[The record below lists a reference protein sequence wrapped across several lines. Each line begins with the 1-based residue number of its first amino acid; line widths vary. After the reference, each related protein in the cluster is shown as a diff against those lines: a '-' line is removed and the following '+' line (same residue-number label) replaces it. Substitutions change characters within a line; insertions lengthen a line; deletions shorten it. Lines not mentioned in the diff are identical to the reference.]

1 MRKRDHAK
9 LDRLAAS
16 AAEVFA
22 VKGFAATKVS
32 EVARKARIG
41 PGTVYLYAADKEAL
55 FELAVLRACESPLVA
70 SAEPPYRGT
79 PARDRRVL
87 FRSAVEAINH
97 FPQLWVG
104 LQRRVVDESIDEYES
119 VLLEIATWLARYRQA
134 ILIADRNRAEW
145 PDLSKAFDELV
156 WADLVGHLAA
166 YLGTRMKTG
175 RLRNVGD
182 RNLMARVTLA
192 SLAGNL
198 VGSPVWPTP
207 PDPAVTAVTTEHLLM
222 PVTAQ

>member
-9 LDRLAAS
+9 LDRLSAS

-22 VKGFAATKVS
+22 LKGFAATKVS
-32 EVARKARIG
+32 EVARKARVG

-70 SAEPPYRGT
+70 TAKPPYPGT
-79 PARDRRVL
+79 PARERRAL
-87 FRSAVEAINH
+87 FRNAVEAIAH

-104 LQRRVVDESIDEYES
+104 LQRRVVDDSINEYES
-119 VLLEIATWLARYRQA
+119 ILLEIATWLARYRQA
-134 ILIADRNRAEW
+134 VLIADRNRVEW
-145 PDLSKAFDELV
+145 PDLAKAFDELV

-175 RLRNVGD
+175 HLRSVGD
-182 RNLMARVTLA
+182 KNLVARATLA

-198 VGSPVWPTP
+198 LGSPIWPVP
-207 PDPAVTAVTTEHLLM
+207 PEPGLTAAAAAHLLV
-222 PVTAQ
+222 PVPGR